1 VAENLC
7 ATEVLGLSLFKE
19 ILHTMIHTHQT
30 PLHHCK
36 LGIWQRAMDILLELH
51 NLNQNLGS
59 RDFELIGKPIWKYA
73 LLMLSEITL
82 MSQSTTHAERSD
94 SLLKANKSLHLLK
107 STLDVARQLRLFDID
122 PEFVRQ
128 LERQRIELE
137 HYERTSGSKR

>member
-1 VAENLC
+1 
-7 ATEVLGLSLFKE
+7 
-19 ILHTMIHTHQT
+19 
-30 PLHHCK
+30 
-36 LGIWQRAMDILLELH
+36 MDILLELH